1 MNKFLKLTSIA
12 LVALMLSAVGF
23 SAYAE
28 MKANK
33 VSGAPVEYPGSQL
46 SFANE
51 ISKAF

>member
-1 MNKFLKLTSIA
+1 MKIITKVAGFA
-12 LVALMLSAVGF
+12 LAVLMLSAVGF

-28 MKANK
+28 MQANK
-33 VSGAPVEYPGSQL
+33 SSGAAVEYSNSQA